1 MRGCDLVLG
10 GLLRV
15 RVLGKVAL
23 EGNTA
28 VLRLRCVDST
38 RCKSKVRLRR
48 AGKTLGKEKATL
60 SRGSAKTVRVVLN
73 ARGRRLLAGSGNGL
87 RVKLQVDS
95 RDKAGNGWRVTKKAT
110 LAP

>member
-1 MRGCDLVLG
+1 VRGCDLVLG
-10 GLLRV
+10 RLLRV

-28 VLRLRCVDST
+28 VLRRST
-38 RCKSKVRLRR
+38 RA
-48 AGKTLGKEKATL
+48 AGG
-60 SRGSAKTVRVVLN
+60 
-73 ARGRRLLAGSGNGL
+73 LLAGSGNGL